1 MELAC
6 QLERVGLEL
15 DLTWAPRN
23 QNVEADALTN
33 SEFQGFDEKKRI
45 RKELGEVEF
54 ILLHD
59 LMREAAEMNEELK
72 MVKSSKEAKG
82 DRPQQE
88 KPAKRRKGQT
98 GWQDPW

>member
-1 MELAC
+1 M
-6 QLERVGLEL
+6 
-15 DLTWAPRN
+15 
-23 QNVEADALTN
+23 
-33 SEFQGFDEKKRI
+33 
-45 RKELGEVEF
+45 EF

-88 KPAKRRKGQT
+88 KSAKRRKGQT
-98 GWQDPW
+98 RWQDPW